1 MIDILKLL
9 GGWLAGLFN
18 ARGATPTM
26 AAASPHQIPDLRH
39 LHSALPLLRIAGR

>member
-18 ARGATPTM
+18 VRGATPTM
-26 AAASPHQIPDLRH
+26 AAAW
-39 LHSALPLLRIAGR
+39 